1 MVSYKYKKT
10 AGALQEAP
18 GNNSNSM
25 PAPRRTQAPEM
36 APLNRM
42 PAQEAVA
49 LAADEEV
56 MHRIQSAPQQAMATS
71 ATPRSRTMISSA
83 FEPEQRYGGR
93 GMFFKT
99 IEDGERMLVV
109 ERSGKMKIVE
119 GPARVLRFGRSFRPM
134 AQHLAHPGE
143 FLIVRNRDGGQ
154 HHHAG
159 PAQVWFDPREH
170 ASIAREE
177 ALPISSKEA
186 VVVYTE
192 NAEGTVERRIVHG
205 PATFVP
211 QPGERLHTFSWHGN
225 RNGKKVPGA
234 LEFQKLW
241 MLPDQMYHDVD
252 GVRTADDA
260 VLSIRLMLF
269 FQLEDIEQML
279 ASTHDPI
286 GDFLNAATS
295 DVVDFVGR
303 HSFETFKQ
311 HTEALNR
318 LETYKQLT
326 SRAEEIGYKIDRV
339 VFRGYGAP
347 ESLQEMHDQAIES
360 RTRLQLERA
369 TEEQAQQLEDQK
381 LERELERSAKMRSA
395 NEEEVESTIRTE
407 RLQAEARRELD
418 ALQREFEREQ
428 SLLDARAERERAMAD
443 ESARLEH
450 LRELASLGVDLT
462 TFLTHSRADKI
473 FEFRGESNGAHLHLD
488 S

>member
-1 MVSYKYKKT
+1 MVSYKYKKM

-18 GNNSNSM
+18 GTRSNNM
-25 PAPRRTQAPEM
+25 PAPHRTQAPQMTQMQAQSASFDDFESAEVAAMEQVQDSPLQM
-36 APLNRM
+36 AP
-42 PAQEAVA
+42 
-49 LAADEEV
+49 
-56 MHRIQSAPQQAMATS
+56 S
-71 ATPRSRTMISSA
+71 RSRQSLSSGI
-83 FEPEQRYGGR
+83 YGHQTHGDR

-109 ERSGKMKIVE
+109 ERSGQMKVVK
-119 GPARVLRFGRSFRPM
+119 GPARVLRFGRSFRSM
-134 AQHLAHPGE
+134 SQHIAHPGE

-154 HHHAG
+154 RHHEG
-159 PAQVWFDPREH
+159 PAEVWFDPREH
-170 ASIAREE
+170 ATITKEE

-186 VVVYTE
+186 VVVYAE
-192 NAEGTVERRIVHG
+192 NQEGDVERRVVHG

-211 QPGERLHTFSWHGN
+211 QPGERLHNFSWHGN

-241 MLPDQMYHDVD
+241 MLPDQMYHDVE

-260 VLSIRLMLF
+260 VLTIRLMLF
-269 FQLEDIEQML
+269 FQLEDIEKML

-303 HSFETFKQ
+303 HSFESFKK

-318 LETYKQLT
+318 LDTYRQLT
-326 SRAEEIGYKIDRV
+326 SRAEEIGYNIDRV

-381 LERELERSAKMRSA
+381 LERELDRSAKMRVA
-395 NEEEVESTIRTE
+395 QENEVESQIRRE
-407 RLQAEARRELD
+407 KLQAD
-418 ALQREFEREQ
+418 AQRKLAALEREFEREQ
-428 SLLDARAERERAMAD
+428 NRLDAATERERRRGEEA
-443 ESARLEH
+443 ARLEH
-450 LRELASLGVDLT
+450 LREMATMGVDLT
-462 TFLTHSRADKI
+462 TYLTHSRADRV
-473 FEFRGESNGAHLHLD
+473 FEFRGDSSGAHVHLD